1 MTTPSQT
8 PRFRLQRVAAA
19 TALVSGV
26 LLLTACG
33 GGGGG
38 GDAPPTPPTSGLS
51 QSDATADSA
60 NATSTGEGTA
70 SAIDSVIDTTSSLA
84 VAVQQPAATS
94 TSARMQVLSARPSA
108 NPSDPPFTNVTVDCA
123 GGGTATLTIT
133 GGTLASEANGQ
144 LDAGEHYSVTY
155 AQCTGQA
162 GWAQLNGSVEM
173 DVASADRSTSPSTF
187 AVNVTV
193 TNLALSLPSGNATL
207 NGTATA
213 SRSVVTGNG
222 TTTTTS
228 HVTVPSATLAT
239 AFNARSG
246 TFTLSGLDA
255 TRTLTSVAGVTTASQ
270 YSGHHTLSGTA
281 NGRTFSLNVSTTGNV
296 NYDATGAL
304 VSGAWTVVRP
314 NATIATTVAN
324 GIVIMTVDDGND
336 GTIDHTWTFS
346 TAQLSAA
353 AG

>member
-8 PRFRLQRVAAA
+8 PRFPLQRIAAA

-26 LLLTACG
+26 LLTACG

-38 GDAPPTPPTSGLS
+38 GDAPPTSPTTGLS

-84 VAVQQPAATS
+84 VAVAQPSSVA
-94 TSARMQVLSARPSA
+94 
-108 NPSDPPFTNVTVDCA
+108 PSDRVHALGAPGTSPVTGVTVDCA
-123 GGGTATLTIT
+123 GGGTAVLTIT
-133 GGTLASEANGQ
+133 GGTLAGESNGQ
-144 LDAGEHYSVTY
+144 LDAGEHYNVTY
-155 AQCTGQA
+155 TQCSGGA

-213 SRSVVTGNG
+213 SRSVVTSNG

-281 NGRTFSLNVSTTGNV
+281 DGRTFSLNVATTGNM

-314 NATIATTVAN
+314 DATIATTVAD
-324 GIVIMTVDDGND
+324 GIVIMTVDDGSN

-346 TAQLSAA
+346 TAQLDAA

>member
-1 MTTPSQT
+1 MTPQSTP
-8 PRFRLQRVAAA
+8 PRLPLTSLATAAA
-19 TALVSGV
+19 LACGV
-26 LLLTACG
+26 LLSACG
-33 GGGGG
+33 GGGG
-38 GDAPPTPPTSGLS
+38 DTPRSPTVTPTS
-51 QSDATADSA
+51 QPDATADSA
-60 NATSTGEGTA
+60 NASSTGEGTA

-84 VAVQQPAATS
+84 LSVQQPTDA
-94 TSARMQVLSARPSA
+94 SASGRMQVLSAKPSA

-123 GGGTATLTIT
+123 GGGTATLSIT

-155 AQCTGQA
+155 AQCSGHA
-162 GWAQLNGSVEM
+162 GWAQLNGSVEV
-173 DVASADRSTSPSTF
+173 DVAAAGHATSPATL

-193 TNLALSLPSGNATL
+193 TNLALSLPSGSATL

-213 SRSVVTGNG
+213 SRSVVTANG

-246 TFTLSGLDA
+246 TFTLSSLDA
-255 TRTLTSVAGVTTASQ
+255 TRTLTSVNGTTTASQ
-270 YSGHHTLSGTA
+270 YDGHHTLSGTA

-296 NYDATGAL
+296 NYDASGAL

-324 GIVIMTVDDGND
+324 GVVIMTVDDGND
-336 GTIDHTWTFS
+336 GTIDHTWTFT
-346 TAQLSAA
+346 TAQLDAA